1 MKKTYILMIA
11 KNFLATHPRKGQPTT
26 FKEKILAK
34 EKIHTIRHN
43 YAHWEKIAKEV
54 NAGTAILVLKEWT
67 GRPYHSKQSEIMRLE
82 KIGLQSVIFG
92 FYNYVDCNVNDDS
105 QLLVM
110 GQKLAENDGLT
121 VEDFKAWFGKPDPKE
136 KFAIIHFTDFTYKF

>member
-1 MKKTYILMIA
+1 MIA

-43 YAHWEKIAKEV
+43 YAHWEKVAKEV
-54 NAGTAILVLKEWT
+54 NEGTAVLVLKEWT

-121 VEDFKAWFGKPDPKE
+121 KEDFIAWFGKPDPKE
-136 KFAIIHFTDFTYKF
+136 KYAIIHFTDFIYKF